1 MEHIPIL
8 KMGSFLLV
16 SIQVDLYDS
25 LALKLQSDL
34 VRMIHE
40 TRAKGILIDISSLTV
55 VDSFIAKTL
64 RDIAATGAVMDSP
77 TVIVGM
83 QPAVAITLVGLGLPL
98 SGMLTALTI
107 EKGAQL
113 LYAKNGRPTAR
124 KTEAGSMQN

>member
-40 TRAKGILIDISSLTV
+40 TQAKGILIDISSLTV
-55 VDSFIAKTL
+55 VDSFIGKTL

-98 SGMLTALTI
+98 SGILTALTI

-113 LYAKNGRPTAR
+113 LYAKNGPR
-124 KTEAGSMQN
+124 KTEAATLQD